1 MLWGLFCPERSLGGE
16 VFMTTAAVLLIG
28 ALIVAIMFTGPTI
41 WYDWKENR
49 EKRVKLAKAG

>member
-1 MLWGLFCPERSLGGE
+1 
-16 VFMTTAAVLLIG
+16 MTTAAVLLIG

-49 EKRVKLAKAG
+49 EKRLRPAKAG